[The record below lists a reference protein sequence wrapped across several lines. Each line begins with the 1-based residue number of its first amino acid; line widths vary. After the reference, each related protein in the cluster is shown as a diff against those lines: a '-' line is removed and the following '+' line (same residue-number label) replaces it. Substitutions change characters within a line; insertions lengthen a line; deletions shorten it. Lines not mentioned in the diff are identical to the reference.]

1 MRELIETDDALLAAR
16 HWLAAAGVPSVSS
29 SIKLVKWLLEEAEDE
44 RSENQWMREVLNACA
59 GFLVTLRDDDHGYDF
74 TVAHNEQIGRLC
86 QRIYNVLHGM
96 KDEADD

>member
-1 MRELIETDDALLAAR
+1 MRDPIETEEVLVAAR
-16 HWLAAAGVPSVSS
+16 HWLNAPVTSGVSS
-29 SIKLVKWLLEEAEDE
+29 VEIVRRLVEEIEE
-44 RSENQWMREVLNACA
+44 QRSKNQRMREVLNACA